1 MKKIHIYII
10 LLLGL
15 FLMPNAVL
23 ACGKSNDSNG
33 SCSMEMTSKSDSK
46 KSCCGTK
53 SCSKNEKQKSCDGK
67 CGHSLCTTSSV
78 SLSFLMNSSFESLIN
93 VFDFSIEKQKF
104 YPSVSF
110 TSDGYSSIWLIPK
123 IG

>member
-1 MKKIHIYII
+1 
-10 LLLGL
+10 
-15 FLMPNAVL
+15 MPNAVL
-23 ACGKSNDSNG
+23 ACGKSNDSKG

-67 CGHSLCTTSSV
+67 CGHSICSTSSV
-78 SLSFLMNSSFESLIN
+78 SLSFLLNTAFETTINSFN
-93 VFDFSIEKQKF
+93 FSSEKQKF
-104 YPSVSF
+104 YTSVSL
-110 TSDGYSSIWLIPK
+110 TSDGYTDIWLIPK